1 MFHAGSGQHD
11 GQMHRRN
18 LSAPPNSPS
27 VVYQLEL
34 PPLHLRPRHL
44 IAEQRRHQ
52 LAKLLCLALLAL
64 LVTCSTSVLAGICGV
79 AAELSPSLRVNDA
92 RDGEPQQLLRWP
104 MVLHQTVP
112 TLNLTAQEAEW
123 QRTWTRLGVKVRLA
137 DDARCRDDIIAL
149 SRATGERT
157 FLRAYDALET
167 GVQRSDM
174 WRYAVLFLHGGV
186 YADIDVVARPAMA
199 ALLSAPSANHS
210 AIVFVESLPSPRLV
224 GWAIMQLGLTDMVRI
239 PQYRNCLMV
248 SRRGHPAMRA
258 SLDTIVA
265 QVLNGRMAAPVP
277 VHEPA
282 HTLELTGPGVY
293 TDAVRAVHEQRTGGD
308 VSGSRRSGE
317 SGDGERWS
325 SNDRSQRSGRRGNG
339 TETYG
344 AAGRAD
350 DGEPPMLFVS
360 RRAGFQYFEHIG
372 LGSWKTNREG
382 GPGGSS
388 QLRGSQLGH
397 SGRGGLVGGL
407 AGGTGGGRSLEE
419 HEVRLLLLVLLV
431 SLAPA
436 AVVVHALLA
445 RAGCW
450 QWLMHATR
458 TSRMKRR
465 HGSWPQMLQR
475 PVGGGPVGKLL
486 SAV

>member
-1 MFHAGSGQHD
+1 MFHAGSGQQHD
-11 GQMHRRN
+11 GRMHRRN

-27 VVYQLEL
+27 SVHQLQL
-34 PPLHLRPRHL
+34 PPQHLRPRHL

-52 LAKLLCLALLAL
+52 LAKLLCFALLAL
-64 LVTCSTSVLAGICGV
+64 LVTCSTSVLAAMCGV
-79 AAELSPSLRVNDA
+79 AAELSPSLRADDA

-112 TLNLTAQEAEW
+112 TLNLTAQQAEW

-149 SRATGERT
+149 GRATGERA

-199 ALLSAPSANHS
+199 ALLSAPSANQS

-265 QVLNGRMAAPVP
+265 QVLNGPMAAPVP
-277 VHEPA
+277 VLEPA

-293 TDAVRAVHEQRTGGD
+293 TDAVRAVHEQRAGGD
-308 VSGSRRSGE
+308 DSGSRRSGE

-325 SNDRSQRSGRRGNG
+325 SNDRSQSSGRRGNG

-372 LGSWKTNREG
+372 LGSWKTYREG

-388 QLRGSQLGH
+388 QLWGSHLGH
-397 SGRGGLVGGL
+397 SGSGGLVGGL
-407 AGGTGGGRSLEE
+407 GSGTGGGRSLDE
-419 HEVRLLLLVLLV
+419 HEVRLLLLALLV
-431 SLAPA
+431 GLSPA
-436 AVVVHALLA
+436 AVVVRALLA
-445 RAGCW
+445 RPARTGLW
-450 QWLMHATR
+450 QWLMHAR
-458 TSRMKRR
+458 RSGMKRR

-475 PVGGGPVGKLL
+475 PVGGGPCLFV
-486 SAV
+486 